1 MMAHSLSHRRVII
14 VGAGHSGL
22 ATAAAL
28 RSSGFEPQKDFVII
42 DSAPPG
48 QRSWAT
54 RWQSMKLRSAARH
67 SVVRGFPFPG
77 DEDRHPSADE
87 MSDYLSSVEKAIG
100 VKTVWSTRALGV
112 NRLGDGSTLHLSTS
126 AGEVQTRNVVCATG
140 AAAVPRIPGWRQELA
155 VPGFVLHSSQ
165 YLYPAQ
171 VPPGPVLVVGGGYS
185 GVEIAEELASS
196 HDVTLSTRAE
206 PSRVSERPIW
216 SRLRRKGPMSE
227 ARPRVASTDVTHA
240 AAVTEIRGDT
250 VMFADGASMK
260 PYSVVLATGY
270 RPADTWLPDSEPPGQ
285 PLHVS
290 ARIPGLFTVGMQRYS
305 RADADTL
312 AGASR
317 DAATVARLI
326 VGRP

>member
-1 MMAHSLSHRRVII
+1 MMARSLSHRRVII

-28 RSSGFEPQKDFVII
+28 RSSGLEPQKDFVII

-48 QRSWAT
+48 RRSWAT

-77 DEDRHPSADE
+77 DGDRYPSKDE
-87 MSDYLSSVEKAIG
+87 MSDYLSSVENALG
-100 VKTVWSTRALGV
+100 VKTVWGTRALGIT
-112 NRLGDGSTLHLSTS
+112 RLGDGSTLHLSTS

-140 AAAVPRIPGWRQELA
+140 AAAVPRVPGWRLELA
-155 VPGFVLHSSQ
+155 VPGVVLHSSQ
-165 YLYPAQ
+165 YLCPAQ
-171 VPPGPVLVVGGGYS
+171 IPPGRVLIVGGGLS

-206 PSRVSERPIW
+206 SSEVSERPIW
-216 SRLRRKGPMSE
+216 SRLRRRGPMSE
-227 ARPRVASTDVTHA
+227 SRPRVASTDVTHA
-240 AAVTEIRGDT
+240 AAVTEVHGDT
-250 VMFADGASMK
+250 VMFADGASVK
-260 PYSVVLATGY
+260 PHSVILATGY
-270 RPADTWLPDSEPPGQ
+270 RPADAWLPDSEPPGQ

-290 ARIPGLFTVGMQRYS
+290 ARIPGLFTVGMPRYS
-305 RADADTL
+305 RADAGTL
-312 AGASR
+312 AGAGR
-317 DAATVARLI
+317 DAAIVARHI

>member
-1 MMAHSLSHRRVII
+1 
-14 VGAGHSGL
+14 
-22 ATAAAL
+22 
-28 RSSGFEPQKDFVII
+28 
-42 DSAPPG
+42 
-48 QRSWAT
+48 
-54 RWQSMKLRSAARH
+54 MKLRSAARH

-77 DEDRHPSADE
+77 DGDRHPSADE
-87 MSDYLSSVEKAIG
+87 MSDYLSSVERALG
-100 VKTVWSTRALGV
+100 VKTVWGTRALGV
-112 NRLGDGSTLHLSTS
+112 ARLGDGSTLHLSTS

-155 VPGFVLHSSQ
+155 VPGAVLHSSQ

-171 VPPGPVLVVGGGYS
+171 IPPGRVLIVGGGYS

-206 PSRVSERPIW
+206 PSRVSERPVW

-227 ARPRVASTDVTHA
+227 ARPRVDSTDVTHA
-240 AAVTEIRGDT
+240 AAVTEVHGDT

-260 PYSVVLATGY
+260 PHSVILATGY
-270 RPADTWLPDSEPPGQ
+270 TPADAWLPDSEPPGQ
-285 PLHVS
+285 SLQVS
-290 ARIPGLFTVGMQRYS
+290 ARIPGLFTAGMPRYS

-312 AGASR
+312 AGAGR